1 MLRYLTAGESHG
13 EALVAFLSG
22 MPAGLKIDQ
31 TFVNRELWRR
41 QQGYGRGGRMRIERD
56 TAHILSGVRHGHTIG
71 SPIAM
76 SLANND
82 WQNWTESLPVAEGDP
97 AKHKRVASPRPGHA
111 DLAGALKYN
120 FPEARYVLER
130 ASARESAA
138 RVALCAI
145 AKLFLHKLGI
155 EVLSHVVTTGAI
167 TLPDQVPWEKI
178 RALHGREEVLL
189 NCADPEAE
197 QRMKEE
203 VDKVLKTGDSL
214 GGVFEVVAH
223 QVPPGLGTYVQWDER
238 LDALLAA
245 AVMSLQAVKAVE
257 IGAGVAA
264 AFAPGS
270 AVHDEIGYT
279 ASSGYTAFSRT
290 RNNAGGIEGGV
301 SNGQEIRV
309 RGYLKPI
316 STLRR
321 PLQSVDFS
329 TREPVKAAYE
339 RSDVCVV
346 PAAGVA
352 AEAMVALTLAR
363 SALEKF
369 GGDSMIETLRSRHC
383 LRRRAAKAH
392 RRHVRV
398 DVCRPRRRPRRP
410 ANRHRPPHRCH
421 RRHLQGR
428 SRRQTRPYQS
438 RNYSYRGP
446 PLPERRMPQHPRFS
460 RERISPQQSHGSR
473 PGRSWQ
479 SL

>member
-1 MLRYLTAGESHG
+1 MLRYFTSGESHG

-22 MPAGLKIDQ
+22 VPSGLKVDQ
-31 TFVNRELWRR
+31 AFLDRDLWRR
-41 QQGYGRGGRMRIERD
+41 QQGYGRGGRMKIERD
-56 TAHILSGVRHGHTIG
+56 TAHILSGVRHGLTIG
-71 SPIAM
+71 SPI
-76 SLANND
+76 SVLLENRD
-82 WQNWTESLPVAEGDP
+82 WKNWQESLPVGEGDP

-111 DLAGALKYN
+111 DLAGALKHN
-120 FPEARYVLER
+120 FLEARYVLER

-138 RVALCAI
+138 RVAVGAI
-145 AKLFLHKLGI
+145 AKLFLRELGI
-155 EVLSHVVTTGAI
+155 EVLSHVVTTGAV
-167 TLPDQVPWEKI
+167 TLPDQVPWAKI
-178 RALHGREEVLL
+178 RALYDKEEVLL
-189 NCADPEAE
+189 NCADPDVE

-223 QVPPGLGTYVQWDER
+223 QVPPGLGTYAQWDER

-270 AVHDEIGYT
+270 AVHDEIGYAAT
-279 ASSGYTAFSRT
+279 SGFTAFSRT

-301 SNGQEIRV
+301 SNGEEIRA

-329 TREPVKAAYE
+329 TREPVNAAYE

-363 SALEKF
+363 CALEKF
-369 GGDSMIETLRSRHC
+369 GGDSMVETLR
-383 LRRRAAKAH
+383 
-392 RRHVRV
+392 
-398 DVCRPRRRPRRP
+398 
-410 ANRHRPPHRCH
+410 NF
-421 RRHLQGR
+421 QG
-428 SRRQTRPYQS
+428 YC
-438 RNYSYRGP
+438 
-446 PLPERRMPQHPRFS
+446 
-460 RERISPQQSHGSR
+460 QQ
-473 PGRSWQ
+473 
-479 SL
+479 LKKY